1 MGYAKLD
8 VCKVISCLVLKP
20 PGPYPKS
27 TSRTTPISPRT
38 LLLPPMSLSSRPL
51 SLLSPVSPVS
61 PLSPLYCT
69 PLPLPP
75 PAVLCPQDTTGT
87 NVPTGDCVN
96 DAGFKGTVTATQN
109 APNFYEVDVDGG
121 TEANVVGTISSIHA
135 PGVIHM
141 TSSAGAYSRTPSS
154 PYTTSVAVDCPPG
167 ATGTVPG
174 TSGTGGE
181 SGCTY
186 GTVPGYSGTGVTAT
200 QVGPDYYT
208 TDIEAV
214 ACPVSA
220 QAISYTYLVTLL

>member
-1 MGYAKLD
+1 MSRPQTTRT
-8 VCKVISCLVLKP
+8 ISEEHLSHHPHLPPHSPPPTHVPLKP
-20 PGPYPKS
+20 A
-27 TSRTTPISPRT
+27 
-38 LLLPPMSLSSRPL
+38 PL
-51 SLLSPVSPVS
+51 
-61 PLSPLYCT
+61 T
-69 PLPLPP
+69 PLTRLTRLTPLTPVLHPSAPPP

-186 GTVPGYSGTGVTAT
+186 GTIPGYSGTGVTAT

-220 QAISYTYLVTLL
+220 RAISYTYLVTLL